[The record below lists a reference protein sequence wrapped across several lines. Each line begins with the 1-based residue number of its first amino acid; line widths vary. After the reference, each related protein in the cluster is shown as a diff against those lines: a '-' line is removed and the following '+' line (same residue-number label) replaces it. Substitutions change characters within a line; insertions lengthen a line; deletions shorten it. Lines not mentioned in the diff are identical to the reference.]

1 MLKPRLGGIPNG
13 RASRLNNNRIRS
25 RKENLHI
32 MIKTLKTKQ
41 FKITAFVLAVVL
53 TLSCVFWNSTK
64 VPALEIDGANVQ
76 TFAGS
81 RAIENGKL
89 FGAVDAPAEIGIFI
103 TDGSADKYNATN
115 VNWTHDGTS
124 WTADS
129 SILFEGADSNQKIS
143 AYYPYAENVTAGSVT
158 VTASEQTDWL
168 VAPATDLTS
177 SNVNLNMTH
186 ALTKL
191 VINPSTFGSEVD
203 NTSIAKI
210 EVGGMYASGDLN
222 IADNSWSNLSSPN
235 ATLEMK
241 NNELLVIPM
250 ASCTSFD
257 VVITMEDNRVFT
269 TTVTCPDGKLEA
281 GTQYN
286 IKLKIGQDVVVLGG
300 ITATPWGA
308 PVDGGTLEKN

>member
-1 MLKPRLGGIPNG
+1 M
-13 RASRLNNNRIRS
+13 IRT
-25 RKENLHI
+25 I
-32 MIKTLKTKQ
+32 KTKQ
-41 FKITAFVLAVVL
+41 FKITAALLALVL
-53 TLSCVFWNSTK
+53 TVSCVMWNTTK
-64 VPALEIDGANVQ
+64 VHAQELEINNTSVQ

-89 FGAVDAPAEIGIFI
+89 VGAADASVDIGIFV
-103 TDGSADKYNATN
+103 TNGSADKYNATN
-115 VNWTHDGTS
+115 VKWTNNGS
-124 WTADS
+124 GWTGANR
-129 SILFEGADSNQKIS
+129 ILYEGVRSNQKIS
-143 AYYPYAENVTAGSVT
+143 AYYPYVEGSTGSVT
-158 VTASEQTDWL
+158 VTASEQKDWL
-168 VAPATDLTS
+168 VATATDLTS
-177 SNVNLNMTH
+177 SVVELNMTH

-210 EVGGMYASGDLN
+210 EVGGMYASGDLK
-222 IADNSWSNLSSPN
+222 ISDNSWSNLSSAN

-269 TTVTCPDGKLEA
+269 TTVTCPNGRLEA

-286 IKLKIGQDVVVLGG
+286 ISLQVGQDKVTIGS
-300 ITATPWGA
+300 ITASPWGYA
-308 PVDGGTLEKN
+308 AGGVLETE

>member
-1 MLKPRLGGIPNG
+1 M
-13 RASRLNNNRIRS
+13 IRT
-25 RKENLHI
+25 I
-32 MIKTLKTKQ
+32 KTKQ
-41 FKITAFVLAVVL
+41 FKITAALLALVL
-53 TLSCVFWNSTK
+53 TVSCVMWNTTK
-64 VPALEIDGANVQ
+64 VHAQELEINNTSVQ

-89 FGAVDAPAEIGIFI
+89 VGAADASVDIGIFV
-103 TDGSADKYNATN
+103 TNGSADKYNATN
-115 VNWTHDGTS
+115 VKWTNNGS
-124 WTADS
+124 GWTGANR
-129 SILFEGADSNQKIS
+129 ILYEGVRSNQKIS
-143 AYYPYAENVTAGSVT
+143 AYYPYVEGSTGSVT
-158 VTASEQTDWL
+158 VTASEQKDWL
-168 VAPATDLTS
+168 VATATDLTS
-177 SNVNLNMTH
+177 SVVELNMTH

-210 EVGGMYASGDLN
+210 EVGGMYASGDLK
-222 IADNSWSNLSSPN
+222 ISDNSWSNLSSAN

-269 TTVTCPDGKLEA
+269 TTVTCPNGRLEA

-286 IKLKIGQDVVVLGG
+286 ISLQVGQDKVTIGS
-300 ITATPWGA
+300 ITAMPWGYA
-308 PVDGGTLEKN
+308 AGGVLETE

>member
-1 MLKPRLGGIPNG
+1 M
-13 RASRLNNNRIRS
+13 IRT
-25 RKENLHI
+25 I
-32 MIKTLKTKQ
+32 KTKQ
-41 FKITAFVLAVVL
+41 FKITAALLALVL
-53 TLSCVFWNSTK
+53 TVSCVMWNTTK
-64 VPALEIDGANVQ
+64 VHAQELEINNTSVQ

-89 FGAVDAPAEIGIFI
+89 VGAADASVDIGIFV
-103 TDGSADKYNATN
+103 TNGSADKYNATN
-115 VNWTHDGTS
+115 VKWTNNGS
-124 WTADS
+124 GWTGANR
-129 SILFEGADSNQKIS
+129 ILYEGVRSNQKIS
-143 AYYPYAENVTAGSVT
+143 AYYPYVEGSTGSVT
-158 VTASEQTDWL
+158 VTASEQKDWL
-168 VAPATDLTS
+168 VATATDLTS
-177 SNVNLNMTH
+177 SVVELNMTH

-210 EVGGMYASGDLN
+210 EVGGMYASGDLK
-222 IADNSWSNLSSPN
+222 ISDNSWSNLSSAN

-269 TTVTCPDGKLEA
+269 TTVTCPNGRLEA

-286 IKLKIGQDVVVLGG
+286 ISLQVGQDKVTIGS
-300 ITATPWGA
+300 ITAMPWGYA
-308 PVDGGTLEKN
+308 AGGVLKTE

>member
-1 MLKPRLGGIPNG
+1 
-13 RASRLNNNRIRS
+13 
-25 RKENLHI
+25 

-64 VPALEIDGANVQ
+64 VHALEIDGANVQ

-308 PVDGGTLEKN
+308 PVDGGTLETN

>member
-1 MLKPRLGGIPNG
+1 M
-13 RASRLNNNRIRS
+13 IRT
-25 RKENLHI
+25 I
-32 MIKTLKTKQ
+32 KTKQ
-41 FKITAFVLAVVL
+41 FKITALVLALVL
-53 TLSCVFWNSTK
+53 TVSCVMMNATK
-64 VPALEIDGANVQ
+64 AHALEITGAN
-76 TFAGS
+76 TEGYTILGGGTLAD
-81 RAIENGKL
+81 GKL
-89 FGAVDAPAEIGIFI
+89 TNASIGVYV
-103 TDGSADKYNATN
+103 TGGSADKYNGAN
-115 VNWTHDGTS
+115 IKWTHNGTS

-308 PVDGGTLEKN
+308 PVDGGTLETN

>member
-1 MLKPRLGGIPNG
+1 M
-13 RASRLNNNRIRS
+13 IRT
-25 RKENLHI
+25 I
-32 MIKTLKTKQ
+32 KTKQ
-41 FKITAFVLAVVL
+41 FKITAALLALVL
-53 TLSCVFWNSTK
+53 TVSCVLWNTTR
-64 VPALEIDGANVQ
+64 VHAQELEINNTNVQ

-81 RAIENGKL
+81 RAITNGKL
-89 FGAVDAPAEIGIFI
+89 VGAADAPAEIGIFI

-115 VNWTHDGTS
+115 VKWTHNGTS

-143 AYYPYAENVTAGSVT
+143 AYYPYTENVTAGSVT
-158 VTASEQTDWL
+158 VTALEQTDWL

-177 SNVNLNMTH
+177 SNVNLNMIH

-210 EVGGMYASGDLN
+210 EVGGMYATGDLK
-222 IADNSWSNLSSPN
+222 ISDNSWSNLSSAN
-235 ATLEMK
+235 ATLEME

-286 IKLKIGQDVVVLGG
+286 ISLQVGQDKVTIGG
-300 ITATPWGA
+300 ITAESWIPSN
-308 PVDGGTLEKN
+308 GGVLETE

>member
-1 MLKPRLGGIPNG
+1 M
-13 RASRLNNNRIRS
+13 
-25 RKENLHI
+25 
-32 MIKTLKTKQ
+32 MKTLKTKQ

-64 VPALEIDGANVQ
+64 VHAQELEINNTNVQ

-81 RAIENGKL
+81 RALENGKL

-115 VNWTHDGTS
+115 VKWTHDGTS

-143 AYYPYAENVTAGSVT
+143 AYYPYTENVTAGSVT
-158 VTASEQTDWL
+158 VTALEQTDWL
-168 VAPATDLTS
+168 VAPTTDLTS

-222 IADNSWSNLSSPN
+222 IADNSWSNLSEAN

-241 NNELLVIPM
+241 NNEVLVIPM
-250 ASCTSFD
+250 ASCASFD

-286 IKLKIGQDVVVLGG
+286 IKLQVGQDKVTLGS
-300 ITATPWGA
+300 ITAMPWGYA
-308 PVDGGTLEKN
+308 AGGVLKTE

>member
-1 MLKPRLGGIPNG
+1 M
-13 RASRLNNNRIRS
+13 IRT
-25 RKENLHI
+25 I
-32 MIKTLKTKQ
+32 KTKQ
-41 FKITAFVLAVVL
+41 FKITAALLALVL
-53 TLSCVFWNSTK
+53 TVSCVMWNTTK
-64 VPALEIDGANVQ
+64 VHAQELEINNTSVQ

-89 FGAVDAPAEIGIFI
+89 VGAADASVDIGIFV
-103 TDGSADKYNATN
+103 TNGSADKYNATN
-115 VNWTHDGTS
+115 VKWTNNGS
-124 WTADS
+124 GWTGANRS
-129 SILFEGADSNQKIS
+129 LYEGVRSNQKIS
-143 AYYPYAENVTAGSVT
+143 AYYPYVEGSTGSVT
-158 VTASEQTDWL
+158 VTASEQKDWL
-168 VAPATDLTS
+168 VATATDLTS
-177 SNVNLNMTH
+177 SVVELNMTH

-210 EVGGMYASGDLN
+210 EVGGMYASGDLK
-222 IADNSWSNLSSPN
+222 ISDNSWSNLSSAN

-269 TTVTCPDGKLEA
+269 TTVTCPNGRLEA

-286 IKLKIGQDVVVLGG
+286 ISLLVGQDKVTIGS
-300 ITATPWGA
+300 ITAMPWGYA
-308 PVDGGTLEKN
+308 AGGVLKTE

>member
-1 MLKPRLGGIPNG
+1 M
-13 RASRLNNNRIRS
+13 IRT
-25 RKENLHI
+25 I
-32 MIKTLKTKQ
+32 KTKQ
-41 FKITAFVLAVVL
+41 FKITALVLALVL
-53 TLSCVFWNSTK
+53 TVSCVMWNTTK
-64 VPALEIDGANVQ
+64 VHAQELEINNTNVQ

-81 RAIENGKL
+81 RALENGKL

-115 VNWTHDGTS
+115 VKWTHDGTS

-143 AYYPYAENVTAGSVT
+143 AYYPYTENVTAGSVT
-158 VTASEQTDWL
+158 VTALEQTDWL
-168 VAPATDLTS
+168 VAPTTDLTS

-222 IADNSWSNLSSPN
+222 IADNSWSNLSEAN

-241 NNELLVIPM
+241 NNEVLVIPM
-250 ASCTSFD
+250 ASCASFD

-286 IKLKIGQDVVVLGG
+286 IKLQVGQDKVTIGG
-300 ITATPWGA
+300 ITAEPWGYA
-308 PVDGGTLEKN
+308 AGGVLETESF

>member
-1 MLKPRLGGIPNG
+1 M
-13 RASRLNNNRIRS
+13 IRT
-25 RKENLHI
+25 I
-32 MIKTLKTKQ
+32 KTKQ
-41 FKITAFVLAVVL
+41 FKITVFVLALVL
-53 TLSCVFWNSTK
+53 TVSCVLWNTTK
-64 VPALEIDGANVQ
+64 VHAQELEINNTNVQ
-76 TFAGS
+76 TFAGA
-81 RAIENGKL
+81 RAITNGKL
-89 FGAVDAPAEIGIFI
+89 VGAADASVDMGVFV
-103 TDGSADKYNATN
+103 TGGSADKYNASNMHWHHNGDHWDCTRP
-115 VNWTHDGTS
+115 
-124 WTADS
+124 A
-129 SILFEGADSNQKIS
+129 LFEGANSSQKIF
-143 AYYPYAENVTAGSVT
+143 AYSPFLPEDGSDGVIH

-210 EVGGMYASGDLN
+210 EVGGMYASGDLK
-222 IADNSWSNLSSPN
+222 ISDNSWSNLSSAN

-269 TTVTCPDGKLEA
+269 TTVTCPNGRLEA

-286 IKLKIGQDVVVLGG
+286 ISLQVGQDKVTIGS
-300 ITATPWGA
+300 ITASPWTSMT
-308 PVDGGTLEKN
+308 GGNLATE

>member
-1 MLKPRLGGIPNG
+1 M
-13 RASRLNNNRIRS
+13 IRT
-25 RKENLHI
+25 I
-32 MIKTLKTKQ
+32 KTKQ
-41 FKITAFVLAVVL
+41 FKITALVLALVL
-53 TLSCVFWNSTK
+53 TVSCVMWSATR
-64 VPALEIDGANVQ
+64 VHAQELEINNTSVQ

-81 RAIENGKL
+81 RAITNGKL
-89 FGAVDAPAEIGIFI
+89 VGAADASVDIGIFV
-103 TDGSADKYNATN
+103 TNGSADKYNATN
-115 VNWTHDGTS
+115 VKWTHNGTS

-129 SILFEGADSNQKIS
+129 SILFEGADSIQKIS
-143 AYYPYAENVTAGSVT
+143 AYYPYVEGSTGSVT
-158 VTASEQTDWL
+158 VIASEQTDWL

-210 EVGGMYASGDLN
+210 EVGGMYASGDLK
-222 IADNSWSNLSSPN
+222 ISDNSWSNLSSAN

-269 TTVTCPDGKLEA
+269 TTVTCPNGRLEA

-286 IKLKIGQDVVVLGG
+286 ISLQVGQDKVTIGS
-300 ITATPWGA
+300 ITASPWGYA
-308 PVDGGTLEKN
+308 TGGVLETE

>member
-1 MLKPRLGGIPNG
+1 M
-13 RASRLNNNRIRS
+13 IRT
-25 RKENLHI
+25 I
-32 MIKTLKTKQ
+32 KTKQ
-41 FKITAFVLAVVL
+41 FKITALVLALVL
-53 TLSCVFWNSTK
+53 TVSCVMMNATK
-64 VPALEIDGANVQ
+64 AHALEITGANTEGYTVLGGG
-76 TFAGS
+76 TLAD
-81 RAIENGKL
+81 GKL
-89 FGAVDAPAEIGIFI
+89 TKTSIGVYV

-308 PVDGGTLEKN
+308 PVDGGTLETN

>member
-1 MLKPRLGGIPNG
+1 M
-13 RASRLNNNRIRS
+13 IRT
-25 RKENLHI
+25 I
-32 MIKTLKTKQ
+32 KTKQ
-41 FKITAFVLAVVL
+41 FKITAALLALVL
-53 TLSCVFWNSTK
+53 TVSCVAWNATR
-64 VPALEIDGANVQ
+64 VHAQELEINNTSVQ

-81 RAIENGKL
+81 RAITNGKL
-89 FGAVDAPAEIGIFI
+89 VGAADAPVDIGIFV
-103 TDGSADKYNATN
+103 TNGSADKYNATN
-115 VNWTHDGTS
+115 VQWTHNGTS

-143 AYYPYAENVTAGSVT
+143 AYYPYTENVTAGSVT

-168 VAPATDLTS
+168 VATSQDLTS

-191 VINPSTFGSEVD
+191 VLVPTFGTEL
-203 NTSIAKI
+203 TSQTIASV

-222 IADNSWSNLSSPN
+222 IADNSWSNLSSAN
-235 ATLEMK
+235 ATFEMK

-250 ASCTSFD
+250 DSCTSFD

-269 TTVTCPDGKLEA
+269 TTVTCPNGKLEA

-286 IKLKIGQDVVVLGG
+286 ISLQVGQDKVTIGS
-300 ITATPWGA
+300 ITASPWGYA
-308 PVDGGTLEKN
+308 TGGVLETE

>member
-1 MLKPRLGGIPNG
+1 M
-13 RASRLNNNRIRS
+13 IRT
-25 RKENLHI
+25 I
-32 MIKTLKTKQ
+32 KTKQ
-41 FKITAFVLAVVL
+41 FKITAALLALVL
-53 TLSCVFWNSTK
+53 TVSCVMWNTTK
-64 VPALEIDGANVQ
+64 VHAQELEINNTSVQ

-89 FGAVDAPAEIGIFI
+89 VGAADASVDIGIFV
-103 TDGSADKYNATN
+103 TNGSADKYNATN
-115 VNWTHDGTS
+115 VKWTNNGS
-124 WTADS
+124 GWTGANR
-129 SILFEGADSNQKIS
+129 ILYEGVRSNQKIS
-143 AYYPYAENVTAGSVT
+143 AYYPYVEGSTGSVT
-158 VTASEQTDWL
+158 VTASEQKDWL
-168 VAPATDLTS
+168 VATATDLTS
-177 SNVNLNMTH
+177 SVVELNMTH

-210 EVGGMYASGDLN
+210 EVGGMYASGDLK
-222 IADNSWSNLSSPN
+222 ISDNSWSNLSSAN

-269 TTVTCPDGKLEA
+269 TTVTCPNGRLEA

-286 IKLKIGQDVVVLGG
+286 ISLQVGQDKVTIGS
-300 ITATPWGA
+300 ITASPWTSMT
-308 PVDGGTLEKN
+308 GGNLATE

>member
-1 MLKPRLGGIPNG
+1 M
-13 RASRLNNNRIRS
+13 
-25 RKENLHI
+25 
-32 MIKTLKTKQ
+32 MKTLKTKQ

-53 TLSCVFWNSTK
+53 TLSCVFWNSAK
-64 VPALEIDGANVQ
+64 VHALEIDGANVP

-81 RAIENGKL
+81 RASENGKL

-269 TTVTCPDGKLEA
+269 TTVTCPNGKLEA

-286 IKLKIGQDVVVLGG
+286 IKLQVGQDKVTIGS
-300 ITATPWGA
+300 ITASPWGYA
-308 PVDGGTLEKN
+308 AGGVLETE

>member
-1 MLKPRLGGIPNG
+1 M
-13 RASRLNNNRIRS
+13 IRT
-25 RKENLHI
+25 I
-32 MIKTLKTKQ
+32 KTKQ
-41 FKITAFVLAVVL
+41 FKITALVLALVL
-53 TLSCVFWNSTK
+53 TVSCVMWSATR
-64 VPALEIDGANVQ
+64 VHAQELEINNTSVQ

-81 RAIENGKL
+81 RAITNGKL
-89 FGAVDAPAEIGIFI
+89 VGAADASVDIGIFV
-103 TDGSADKYNATN
+103 TNGSADKYNATN
-115 VNWTHDGTS
+115 VKWTHNGTS

-129 SILFEGADSNQKIS
+129 SILFEGADSIQKIS
-143 AYYPYAENVTAGSVT
+143 AYYPYVEGSTGSVT
-158 VTASEQTDWL
+158 VIASEQTDWL

-210 EVGGMYASGDLN
+210 EVGGMYASGDLK
-222 IADNSWSNLSSPN
+222 ISDNSWSNLSSAN

-257 VVITMEDNRVFT
+257 VVITMSDGRTFT
-269 TTVTCPDGKLEA
+269 TTVSLAGSANKLAA

-286 IKLKIGQDVVVLGG
+286 ISLQVGQDKVTIGS
-300 ITATPWGA
+300 ITASPWGYA
-308 PVDGGTLEKN
+308 TGGVLETE

>member
-1 MLKPRLGGIPNG
+1 M
-13 RASRLNNNRIRS
+13 IRT
-25 RKENLHI
+25 I
-32 MIKTLKTKQ
+32 KTKQ
-41 FKITAFVLAVVL
+41 FKITALVLALVL
-53 TLSCVFWNSTK
+53 TVSCVMWSATR
-64 VPALEIDGANVQ
+64 VHAQELEINNTSVQ

-89 FGAVDAPAEIGIFI
+89 VGAADASVDIGIFV
-103 TDGSADKYNATN
+103 TNGSADKYNATN
-115 VNWTHDGTS
+115 VKWTNNGS
-124 WTADS
+124 GWTGANR
-129 SILFEGADSNQKIS
+129 ILYEGVRSNQKIS
-143 AYYPYAENVTAGSVT
+143 AYYPYVEGSTGSVT
-158 VTASEQTDWL
+158 VTASEQKDWL
-168 VAPATDLTS
+168 VATATDLTS
-177 SNVNLNMTH
+177 SVVELNMTH

-210 EVGGMYASGDLN
+210 EVGGMYASGDLK
-222 IADNSWSNLSSPN
+222 ISDNSWSNLSSAN

-269 TTVTCPDGKLEA
+269 TTVTCPNGRLEA

-286 IKLKIGQDVVVLGG
+286 ISLQVGQDKVTIGS
-300 ITATPWGA
+300 ITAMPWGYA
-308 PVDGGTLEKN
+308 AGGVLKTE

>member
-1 MLKPRLGGIPNG
+1 M
-13 RASRLNNNRIRS
+13 IRT
-25 RKENLHI
+25 I
-32 MIKTLKTKQ
+32 KTKQ
-41 FKITAFVLAVVL
+41 FKITALVLALVL
-53 TLSCVFWNSTK
+53 TVSCVLWNTTK
-64 VPALEIDGANVQ
+64 VHAQELEINNTSVQ

-81 RAIENGKL
+81 RAITNGKL
-89 FGAVDAPAEIGIFI
+89 VGAADASVDIGIFV
-103 TDGSADKYNATN
+103 TNGSADKYNATN
-115 VNWTHDGTS
+115 VKWTHDGTS
-124 WTADS
+124 WTTDS

-143 AYYPYAENVTAGSVT
+143 AYYPYTENVTTGSVT
-158 VTASEQTDWL
+158 VIASEQTDWL

-210 EVGGMYASGDLN
+210 EVGGMYASGDLK
-222 IADNSWSNLSSPN
+222 ISDNSWSNLSSAN

-250 ASCTSFD
+250 ADCESFD
-257 VVITMEDNRVFT
+257 VAITMSDGRTFT
-269 TTVTCPDGKLEA
+269 TTVSLAGSANKLAA

-286 IKLKIGQDVVVLGG
+286 ISLQVGQDKVTIGG
-300 ITATPWGA
+300 ITASPWGYA
-308 PVDGGTLEKN
+308 TGGVLETE

>member
-1 MLKPRLGGIPNG
+1 M
-13 RASRLNNNRIRS
+13 IRT
-25 RKENLHI
+25 I
-32 MIKTLKTKQ
+32 KTKQ
-41 FKITAFVLAVVL
+41 FKITAALLALVL
-53 TLSCVFWNSTK
+53 TVSCIAWSATRVH
-64 VPALEIDGANVQ
+64 AQELEINNTNVQ
-76 TFAGS
+76 TFAGA
-81 RAIENGKL
+81 RAITNGKL
-89 FGAVDAPAEIGIFI
+89 VGAADAPAEIGIFI

-115 VNWTHDGTS
+115 VKWTHDGTS

-143 AYYPYAENVTAGSVT
+143 AYYPYVEGSTGSVT
-158 VTASEQTDWL
+158 VIASEQTDWL
-168 VAPATDLTS
+168 VAPATDLTL

-210 EVGGMYASGDLN
+210 EVGGMYASGDLK
-222 IADNSWSNLSSPN
+222 ISDNTWSNLSDAN
-235 ATLEMK
+235 ATLKME

-257 VVITMEDNRVFT
+257 VVITMSDGRTFT
-269 TTVTCPDGKLEA
+269 TTVSLAGSDNKLAA

-286 IKLKIGQDVVVLGG
+286 ISLQVGQDKVTIGS
-300 ITATPWGA
+300 ITASPWGYA
-308 PVDGGTLEKN
+308 TGGVLETE